1 MVTNKASKQRSNALP
16 PKQDT
21 SPYSKSVDPKNKASM
36 LSNDAKESDGEY
48 DNDDFE
54 KDDLV
59 QMAEP
64 KPQQKQAEHKQR
76 KQAAIINLAER

>member
-1 MVTNKASKQRSNALP
+1 MVAQKQTKQRSNALP

-36 LSNDAKESDGEY
+36 LSNNDHRESDGEY

-59 QMAEP
+59 
-64 KPQQKQAEHKQR
+64 
-76 KQAAIINLAER
+76 